1 MGPCLED
8 LILGETGMQTWL
20 TVMMTLVGTCSQGHL
35 ETGALSPHVVE
46 SGKAFIEVTLELSC
60 QLSVD
65 WVARKSRLLKEKS
78 SQGKMGGAGD
88 WRNARGS
95 WEQRAGPSPWE
106 QESRRVLR
114 PWSPLLSVLPTSS
127 PYASFPTIPHG
138 PALRL
143 DDLPHQCP

>member
-1 MGPCLED
+1 
-8 LILGETGMQTWL
+8 MQIWL

-106 QESRRVLR
+106 QESPQALV
-114 PWSPLLSVLPTSS
+114 SFVVSVAHLLS
-127 PYASFPTIPHG
+127 
-138 PALRL
+138 LRF
-143 DDLPHQCP
+143 LPHNTPWPSSETR

>member
-1 MGPCLED
+1 
-8 LILGETGMQTWL
+8 MQTWL
-20 TVMMTLVGTCSQGHL
+20 TVMTTLVGTCSQGHL

-65 WVARKSRLLKEKS
+65 WVARKSRFLKEKS

-95 WEQRAGPSPWE
+95 WEQRARPSPWE
-106 QESRRVLR
+106 QG
-114 PWSPLLSVLPTSS
+114 SPQALVSFAVSVAHLLS
-127 PYASFPTIPHG
+127 
-138 PALRL
+138 LRF
-143 DDLPHQCP
+143 LPHNTPWPSS